1 MARTMRTSDR
11 DSGLHP
17 SQMIALAVGVIYTAV
32 GLLGFA
38 VTGFDDFAG
47 RDTDE
52 MLLGFELNPLHNI
65 VHLVIGLAGLLSW
78 RRLDYSRAYGWAL
91 TVGYGATFVYGLF
104 AVKEED
110 INLLSLN
117 AADNGLHLI
126 SALAGLAAALWPVR
140 SADHVHITA
149 DEGVPRA

>member
-1 MARTMRTSDR
+1 MASTTTGRLT
-11 DSGLHP
+11 DSPNRLVG
-17 SQMIALAVGVIYTAV
+17 AVFGVVYLLV

-91 TVGYGATFVYGLF
+91 TVGYGATFVYALF

-110 INLLSLN
+110 INSLSLN

-140 SADHVHITA
+140 SADHVRITA